1 MSITNIIEINFNG
14 NRMAFVD
21 SEYRLDSG
29 MYLKFMDID
38 LPEAYQVH
46 FANRQQGA
54 TFESIGNADGVRI
67 PDNVWTSK
75 EPIFAWVYLHPTND
89 SAVTKY
95 EVRII
100 KKVRADLPN
109 GVEPTPYE
117 QTVIDEAISAL
128 NTAVEKTS
136 ADAEQTAA
144 DAETASQAAQTATE
158 AKDTAVEAS
167 TSAARSEQNAETSA
181 TNAAES
187 ESSAATSATNAF
199 NSADRAE
206 QAAQNAGYMF
216 FDIDE
221 NGDLIYERTTSV
233 DVDFSIEDGD
243 LYVEVIA

>member
-1 MSITNIIEINFNG
+1 MSITNIIEIKFNG

-21 SEYRLDSG
+21 TEYRLNSG
-29 MYLKFMDID
+29 MFLKFIDID

-46 FANRQQGA
+46 FANRQHGA

-67 PDNVWTSK
+67 PDDVWTSK
-75 EPIFAWVYLHPTND
+75 EPIFAWVYLHPTED

-100 KKVRADLPN
+100 KKVRADLPS
-109 GVEPTPYE
+109 GVAPTPYE

-128 NTAVEKTS
+128 NTAVEQTS

-144 DAETASQAAQTATE
+144 DAETASQAA
-158 AKDTAVEAS
+158 
-167 TSAARSEQNAETSA
+167 
-181 TNAAES
+181 TNAL
-187 ESSAATSATNAF
+187 

-221 NGDLIYERTTSV
+221 NGDLIYERTTNV
-233 DVDFSIEDGD
+233 DVDFVIEDGD
-243 LYVEVIA
+243 LYVEAIA

>member
-1 MSITNIIEINFNG
+1 MSITNIIEIKFNG

-29 MYLKFMDID
+29 MYLKFIDID

-46 FANRQQGA
+46 FANRQHGA

-67 PDNVWTSK
+67 PDDVWTSK
-75 EPIFAWVYLHPTND
+75 EPIFAWVYLHPTED

-100 KKVRADLPN
+100 KKIRADLPN
-109 GVEPTPYE
+109 GVEPAPYE
-117 QTVIDEAISAL
+117 QTVIDEAIAAL

-144 DAETASQAAQTATE
+144 DAETASQAATDAL
-158 AKDTAVEAS
+158 
-167 TSAARSEQNAETSA
+167 
-181 TNAAES
+181 
-187 ESSAATSATNAF
+187 

-221 NGDLIYERTTSV
+221 NGDLIYERTTNV
-233 DVDFSIEDGD
+233 DVDFVIEDGD
-243 LYVEVIA
+243 LYVEAIA

>member
-1 MSITNIIEINFNG
+1 MSITNIIEISFNG
-14 NRMAFVD
+14 TQMAFVD

-46 FANRQQGA
+46 FANRQHGA
-54 TFESIGNADGVRI
+54 SFESIGNADGVRI
-67 PDNVWTSK
+67 PDNVWTST

-95 EVRII
+95 EARII
-100 KKVRADLPN
+100 KKARADLPS
-109 GVEPTPYE
+109 GVTPTPYE

-136 ADAEQTAA
+136 ADVAQTTA
-144 DAETASQAAQTATE
+144 DAETASQAA
-158 AKDTAVEAS
+158 
-167 TSAARSEQNAETSA
+167 
-181 TNAAES
+181 TNAL
-187 ESSAATSATNAF
+187 

-221 NGDLIYERTTSV
+221 NGDLIYERTTNV
-233 DVDFSIEDGD
+233 DVDFVIEDGD
-243 LYVEVIA
+243 LYVEAIA

>member
-46 FANRQQGA
+46 FANRQHGA

-67 PDNVWTSK
+67 PDDVWTSK
-75 EPIFAWVYLHPTND
+75 EPIFAWIYLHPTED

-100 KKVRADLPN
+100 KKVRADLPS

-117 QTVIDEAISAL
+117 QTVIDEAIAAL

-144 DAETASQAAQTATE
+144 DAETASQAA
-158 AKDTAVEAS
+158 
-167 TSAARSEQNAETSA
+167 
-181 TNAAES
+181 TNAL
-187 ESSAATSATNAF
+187 

-221 NGDLIYERTTSV
+221 NGDLIYERTTNV
-233 DVDFSIEDGD
+233 DVDFVIEDGD
-243 LYVEVIA
+243 LYVEAIA

>member
-1 MSITNIIEINFNG
+1 MSITNIIEIKFNG
-14 NRMAFVD
+14 SRMAFVD
-21 SEYRLDSG
+21 TEYRLNSG
-29 MYLKFMDID
+29 MFLKFIDID

-46 FANRQQGA
+46 FANRQHGA

-67 PDNVWTSK
+67 PDDVWTSK
-75 EPIFAWVYLHPTND
+75 EPIFAWVYLHPTED

-100 KKVRADLPN
+100 KKVRADLPS

-117 QTVIDEAISAL
+117 QTVIDEAIYAL

-144 DAETASQAAQTATE
+144 DAETASQAA
-158 AKDTAVEAS
+158 
-167 TSAARSEQNAETSA
+167 
-181 TNAAES
+181 TNAL
-187 ESSAATSATNAF
+187 

-221 NGDLIYERTTSV
+221 NGDLIYERTTNV
-233 DVDFSIEDGD
+233 DVDFVIEDGD
-243 LYVEVIA
+243 LYVEAIG

>member
-1 MSITNIIEINFNG
+1 MSITNIIEIKFNG
-14 NRMAFVD
+14 GRMAFVD

-29 MYLKFMDID
+29 MYLKFTDID

-46 FANRQQGA
+46 FANRQHGA

-67 PDNVWTSK
+67 PDDVWTSK
-75 EPIFAWVYLHPTND
+75 EPIFAWVYLHPTED

-144 DAETASQAAQTATE
+144 DAETASQAA
-158 AKDTAVEAS
+158 
-167 TSAARSEQNAETSA
+167 
-181 TNAAES
+181 TNAL
-187 ESSAATSATNAF
+187 

-221 NGDLIYERTTSV
+221 NGDLIYERTTNV
-233 DVDFSIEDGD
+233 DVDFVIEDGD
-243 LYVEVIA
+243 LYVEAIA

>member
-1 MSITNIIEINFNG
+1 MSITNIIEIKFNG

-21 SEYRLDSG
+21 TEYRLNSG
-29 MYLKFMDID
+29 MFLKFIDID

-46 FANRQQGA
+46 FANRQHGA
-54 TFESIGNADGVRI
+54 SFESIGNADGVRI
-67 PDNVWTSK
+67 PDDVWTSK
-75 EPIFAWVYLHPTND
+75 EPIFAWVYLHPTED

-100 KKVRADLPN
+100 KKARADLPN

-144 DAETASQAAQTATE
+144 DAETASQAA
-158 AKDTAVEAS
+158 
-167 TSAARSEQNAETSA
+167 
-181 TNAAES
+181 TNEL
-187 ESSAATSATNAF
+187 

-221 NGDLIYERTTSV
+221 NGDLIYERTTNV
-233 DVDFSIEDGD
+233 DVDFVIEDGD
-243 LYVEVIA
+243 LYVEAIA

>member
-1 MSITNIIEINFNG
+1 MSITNIIEISFNG
-14 NRMAFVD
+14 KQMAFVE
-21 SEYRLDSG
+21 SEYRLNSG
-29 MYLKFMDID
+29 MYLKFVDID
-38 LPEAYQVH
+38 LPESYQVH
-46 FANRQQGA
+46 FANRQKGA
-54 TFESIGNADGVRI
+54 SFESIGNADGVRI
-67 PDNVWTSK
+67 PDNVWTST

-95 EVRII
+95 EARII
-100 KKVRADLPN
+100 KKARADLPS
-109 GVEPTPYE
+109 GVTPTPYE

-243 LYVEVIA
+243 LYVEAIA

>member
-1 MSITNIIEINFNG
+1 MSITNIIEIKFNG

-46 FANRQQGA
+46 FANRQHGA

-67 PDNVWTSK
+67 PDDVWTSK
-75 EPIFAWVYLHPTND
+75 EPIFAWVYLHPTED

-100 KKVRADLPN
+100 KKIRADLPN

-117 QTVIDEAISAL
+117 RTVIDEAIAAL

-144 DAETASQAAQTATE
+144 DAETASQAATDAL
-158 AKDTAVEAS
+158 
-167 TSAARSEQNAETSA
+167 
-181 TNAAES
+181 
-187 ESSAATSATNAF
+187 

-221 NGDLIYERTTSV
+221 NGDLIYERTTNV
-233 DVDFSIEDGD
+233 DVDFVIEDGD
-243 LYVEVIA
+243 LYVEAIA

>member
-1 MSITNIIEINFNG
+1 MSITNIIEIKFNG

-21 SEYRLDSG
+21 TEYRLNSG
-29 MYLKFMDID
+29 MYLKFTDID

-46 FANRQQGA
+46 FANRQHGA

-67 PDNVWTSK
+67 PDDVWTSK
-75 EPIFAWVYLHPTND
+75 EPIFAWVYLHPTED

-144 DAETASQAAQTATE
+144 DAETASQAA
-158 AKDTAVEAS
+158 
-167 TSAARSEQNAETSA
+167 
-181 TNAAES
+181 TNALD
-187 ESSAATSATNAF
+187 
-199 NSADRAE
+199 SADRAE

-221 NGDLIYERTTSV
+221 NGDLIYERTTNV
-233 DVDFSIEDGD
+233 DVDFVIEDGD
-243 LYVEVIA
+243 LYVEAIA

>member
-1 MSITNIIEINFNG
+1 MSITNIIEIKFNG

-29 MYLKFMDID
+29 MYLKFVDID

-46 FANRQQGA
+46 FANRQHGA

-67 PDNVWTSK
+67 PDDVWTSK
-75 EPIFAWVYLHPTND
+75 EPIFAWIYLHPTED

-100 KKVRADLPN
+100 KKIRADLPN

-144 DAETASQAAQTATE
+144 DAETASQAATDAL
-158 AKDTAVEAS
+158 
-167 TSAARSEQNAETSA
+167 
-181 TNAAES
+181 
-187 ESSAATSATNAF
+187 

-221 NGDLIYERTTSV
+221 NGDLIYERTTNV
-233 DVDFSIEDGD
+233 DVDFVIEDGD
-243 LYVEVIA
+243 LYVEAIA

>member
-1 MSITNIIEINFNG
+1 MSITNIIEIKFNG

-21 SEYRLDSG
+21 TEYRLNSG
-29 MYLKFMDID
+29 MFLKFIDID

-46 FANRQQGA
+46 FANRQHGA
-54 TFESIGNADGVRI
+54 SFESIGNADGVRI
-67 PDNVWTSK
+67 PDDVWTSK
-75 EPIFAWVYLHPTND
+75 EPIFAWVYLHPTED

-100 KKVRADLPN
+100 KKARADLPN

-144 DAETASQAAQTATE
+144 DAETASQAA
-158 AKDTAVEAS
+158 
-167 TSAARSEQNAETSA
+167 
-181 TNAAES
+181 TNAL
-187 ESSAATSATNAF
+187 

-221 NGDLIYERTTSV
+221 NGDLIYERTTNV
-233 DVDFSIEDGD
+233 DVDFVIEDGD
-243 LYVEVIA
+243 LYVEAIA

>member
-14 NRMAFVD
+14 NQMAFVD

-46 FANRQQGA
+46 FANRQHGA

-67 PDNVWTSK
+67 PDDVWTSK
-75 EPIFAWVYLHPTND
+75 EPIFAWVYLHPTED

-100 KKVRADLPN
+100 KKNRADLPS

-117 QTVIDEAISAL
+117 QTVIDEAIAAL

-144 DAETASQAAQTATE
+144 DAETASQAA
-158 AKDTAVEAS
+158 
-167 TSAARSEQNAETSA
+167 
-181 TNAAES
+181 TNAL
-187 ESSAATSATNAF
+187 

-221 NGDLIYERTTSV
+221 NGDLIYERTTNV
-233 DVDFSIEDGD
+233 DVDFVIEDGD
-243 LYVEVIA
+243 LYVEAIA

>member
-1 MSITNIIEINFNG
+1 
-14 NRMAFVD
+14 MAFVD

-46 FANRQQGA
+46 FAYRQHGA

-67 PDNVWTSK
+67 PDDVWTSK
-75 EPIFAWVYLHPTND
+75 EPIFAWVYLHPTED

-100 KKVRADLPN
+100 KKIRADLPN

-117 QTVIDEAISAL
+117 QTVIDEAIAAL

-144 DAETASQAAQTATE
+144 DAETASQAATDAL
-158 AKDTAVEAS
+158 
-167 TSAARSEQNAETSA
+167 
-181 TNAAES
+181 
-187 ESSAATSATNAF
+187 

-221 NGDLIYERTTSV
+221 NGDLIYERTTNV
-233 DVDFSIEDGD
+233 DVDFTIEDGD
-243 LYVEVIA
+243 LYVEAIA

>member
-1 MSITNIIEINFNG
+1 MSMTNIIEIKFNG

-21 SEYRLDSG
+21 TEYRLNSG
-29 MYLKFMDID
+29 MYLKFTDID

-46 FANRQQGA
+46 FANRQHGA

-67 PDNVWTSK
+67 PDDVWTSK
-75 EPIFAWVYLHPTND
+75 EPIFAWIYLHPTED

-100 KKVRADLPN
+100 KKIRADLPN
-109 GVEPTPYE
+109 GVEPTPHE

-136 ADAEQTAA
+136 ADAEQTTA
-144 DAETASQAAQTATE
+144 DAETASQAA
-158 AKDTAVEAS
+158 
-167 TSAARSEQNAETSA
+167 
-181 TNAAES
+181 TNAL
-187 ESSAATSATNAF
+187 

-221 NGDLIYERTTSV
+221 NGDLIYERTTNV
-233 DVDFSIEDGD
+233 DVDFTIEDGD
-243 LYVEVIA
+243 LYVEAIA

>member
-1 MSITNIIEINFNG
+1 MSITNIIEIKFNG
-14 NRMAFVD
+14 SRMAFVD

-46 FANRQQGA
+46 FANRQHGV

-67 PDNVWTSK
+67 PDDVWTSK
-75 EPIFAWVYLHPTND
+75 EPIFAWIYLHPTED

-100 KKVRADLPN
+100 KKNRADLPS

-117 QTVIDEAISAL
+117 QSVIDEAIAAL

-144 DAETASQAAQTATE
+144 DAETASQAATDAL
-158 AKDTAVEAS
+158 
-167 TSAARSEQNAETSA
+167 
-181 TNAAES
+181 
-187 ESSAATSATNAF
+187 

-216 FDIDE
+216 FGIDE
-221 NGDLIYERTTSV
+221 NGDLIYERTTNV
-233 DVDFSIEDGD
+233 DVDFVIEDGD
-243 LYVEVIA
+243 LYVEAIA

>member
-1 MSITNIIEINFNG
+1 MSITNIIEISFNG
-14 NRMAFVD
+14 KQMAFVD

-46 FANRQQGA
+46 FANRQHGA
-54 TFESIGNADGVRI
+54 SFESIGNADGVRI
-67 PDNVWTSK
+67 PDNVWTST

-136 ADAEQTAA
+136 ADVAQTTA
-144 DAETASQAAQTATE
+144 DAETASQAA
-158 AKDTAVEAS
+158 
-167 TSAARSEQNAETSA
+167 
-181 TNAAES
+181 TNAL
-187 ESSAATSATNAF
+187 

-221 NGDLIYERTTSV
+221 NGDLIYERTTNV
-233 DVDFSIEDGD
+233 DVDFVIEDGD
-243 LYVEVIA
+243 LYVEAIA

>member
-1 MSITNIIEINFNG
+1 MSITNIIEIKFNG

-46 FANRQQGA
+46 FANRQHGA

-67 PDNVWTSK
+67 PDDVWTSK
-75 EPIFAWVYLHPTND
+75 EPIFAWIYLHPTED

-100 KKVRADLPN
+100 KKIRADLPN

-117 QTVIDEAISAL
+117 QTVIDEAIAAL

-144 DAETASQAAQTATE
+144 DAETASQAATDAL
-158 AKDTAVEAS
+158 
-167 TSAARSEQNAETSA
+167 
-181 TNAAES
+181 
-187 ESSAATSATNAF
+187 

-221 NGDLIYERTTSV
+221 NGDLIYERTTNV
-233 DVDFSIEDGD
+233 DVDFVIEDGD
-243 LYVEVIA
+243 LYVEAIA

>member
-1 MSITNIIEINFNG
+1 MSITNIIEIKFNG

-21 SEYRLDSG
+21 SEYRLNSG

-46 FANRQQGA
+46 FANRQHGA

-67 PDNVWTSK
+67 PDDVWTSK
-75 EPIFAWVYLHPTND
+75 EPIFAWVYLHPTED

-144 DAETASQAAQTATE
+144 DAETASQAA
-158 AKDTAVEAS
+158 
-167 TSAARSEQNAETSA
+167 
-181 TNAAES
+181 TNALD
-187 ESSAATSATNAF
+187 
-199 NSADRAE
+199 SADRAE

-221 NGDLIYERTTSV
+221 NGDLIYERTTNV
-233 DVDFSIEDGD
+233 DVDFVIEDGD
-243 LYVEVIA
+243 LYVEAIA

>member
-1 MSITNIIEINFNG
+1 MSITNIIEIKFNG

-46 FANRQQGA
+46 FANRQHGA

-67 PDNVWTSK
+67 PDDVWTSK
-75 EPIFAWVYLHPTND
+75 EPIFAWIYLHPTED

-144 DAETASQAAQTATE
+144 DAETASQAATDAL
-158 AKDTAVEAS
+158 
-167 TSAARSEQNAETSA
+167 
-181 TNAAES
+181 
-187 ESSAATSATNAF
+187 

-221 NGDLIYERTTSV
+221 NGDLIYERTTNV
-233 DVDFSIEDGD
+233 DVDFVIEDGD
-243 LYVEVIA
+243 LYVEAIA

>member
-1 MSITNIIEINFNG
+1 MSITNIIEIKFNG

-46 FANRQQGA
+46 FANRQHGA

-67 PDNVWTSK
+67 PDDVWTSK
-75 EPIFAWVYLHPTND
+75 EPIFAWIYLHPTED

-100 KKVRADLPN
+100 KKIRADLPN

-144 DAETASQAAQTATE
+144 DAETASQAATDAL
-158 AKDTAVEAS
+158 
-167 TSAARSEQNAETSA
+167 
-181 TNAAES
+181 
-187 ESSAATSATNAF
+187 

-221 NGDLIYERTTSV
+221 NGDLIYERTTNV
-233 DVDFSIEDGD
+233 DVDFVIEDGD
-243 LYVEVIA
+243 LYVEAIA